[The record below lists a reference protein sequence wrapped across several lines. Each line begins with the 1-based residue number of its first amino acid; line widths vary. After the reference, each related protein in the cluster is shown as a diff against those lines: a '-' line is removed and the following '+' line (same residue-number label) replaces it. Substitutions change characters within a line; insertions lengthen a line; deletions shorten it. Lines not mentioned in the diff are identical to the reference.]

1 MSTVSKPTSP
11 RGNSASTSTLRL
23 VVRSE
28 LLKIRTTKLW
38 WIIGLCVLVLAGGY
52 AALFA
57 GVAALQADATDTAA
71 FTDLGAVSSVYNGGN
86 TITRIL
92 VLVVGIMAM
101 GGEYRHR
108 TLTSTYLATPRRMTV
123 LAGKA
128 LSLLAYGLL
137 YGAVSV
143 LAGALVAVPFLLYF
157 DASFFLSSA
166 SMWRSLLLGVVS
178 IALWTLMGMGIGILI
193 RSMIVAMLVGIGFA
207 YIVEPGLT
215 LLFFVKDWGVPLNL
229 MPSGATNAVLGIT
242 NPALFA
248 SPDPFPWWAGLLVL
262 LGWSLLPAVVG
273 VFTTVRKDV
282 P

>member
-1 MSTVSKPTSP
+1 MS
-11 RGNSASTSTLRL
+11 GSTHSLRR

-28 LLKIRTTKLW
+28 LLKVRTTKLW
-38 WIIGLCVLVLAGGY
+38 WIIALCVLVLAGGY

-57 GVAALQADATDTAA
+57 GVGALQANVTETEPFA
-71 FTDLGAVSSVYNGGN
+71 DLGAVSSIYNGGN

-101 GGEYRHR
+101 GGEYRHK

-123 LAGKA
+123 LGGKA
-128 LSLLAYGLL
+128 ISLVAYGLL
-137 YGAVSV
+137 YGALSV

-157 DASFFLSSA
+157 DAPAFLASA
-166 SMWRSLLLGVVS
+166 TMWRSILLGVVS

-215 LLFFVKDWGVPLNL
+215 LLFFFKGWDVPLNL

-248 SPDPFPWWAGLLVL
+248 SPNPFAWWLGLLVL
-262 LGWSLLPAVVG
+262 LGWSVLPAAIG

>member
-1 MSTVSKPTSP
+1 MSTLHT
-11 RGNSASTSTLRL
+11 TTLTR

-38 WIIGLCVLVLAGGY
+38 WIIALCVVLLAGGY

-57 GVAALQADATDTAA
+57 GVAALQANVTDTQP
-71 FTDLGAVSSVYNGGN
+71 FTDLGAVASVYNGGN

-108 TLTSTYLATPRRMTV
+108 TLTSTYLATPRRMMV
-123 LAGKA
+123 LGGKA
-128 LSLLAYGLL
+128 ISLVAYGLL
-137 YGAVSV
+137 YGALSV
-143 LAGALVAVPFLLYF
+143 LAGAIVAVPFLLYF
-157 DASFFLSSA
+157 DASPFLTSA
-166 SMWRSLLLGVVS
+166 AMWRSVVLGIIS

-193 RSMIVAMLVGIGFA
+193 RNMIVAMLVGIGFA
-207 YIVEPGLT
+207 YVVEPGLT
-215 LLFFVKDWGVPLNL
+215 LLFFVQGWDVPLNL

-248 SPDPFPWWAGLLVL
+248 GPNPFDWWAGLLVL
-262 LGWSLLPAVVG
+262 LGWSVLPAVIG
-273 VFTTVRKDV
+273 VFTTVRRDV

>member
-1 MSTVSKPTSP
+1 MS
-11 RGNSASTSTLRL
+11 SAGSVLNAASVDTLRR

-38 WIIGLCVLVLAGGY
+38 WIIALCVLVLAGGY
-52 AALFA
+52 AALYA
-57 GVAALQADATDTAA
+57 GITALQANVTDTAA

-86 TITRIL
+86 TIARIL

-101 GGEYRHR
+101 GGEYRHK

-128 LSLLAYGLL
+128 ISLVAYGLL
-137 YGAVSV
+137 YGALSV
-143 LAGALVAVPFLLYF
+143 LAGAVVAVPFLLYF
-157 DASFFLSSA
+157 DASPFLTSA
-166 SMWRSLLLGVVS
+166 AMWRSLVLGVVS
-178 IALWTLMGMGIGILI
+178 IAFWTLMGMGIGILI

-215 LLFFVKDWGVPLNL
+215 LLFFIQGWDVPLNL

-248 SPDPFPWWAGLLVL
+248 SPNPFDWWAGLLVL
-262 LGWSLLPAVVG
+262 LGWSLLPAVIG